1 MSDLVAGVLRLN
13 RRNHSQAM
21 FAAKALDY
29 RRRWPWLTIVEPE
42 GPGIG

>member
-1 MSDLVAGVLRLN
+1 
-13 RRNHSQAM
+13 M
-21 FAAKALDY
+21 FGAKALDY